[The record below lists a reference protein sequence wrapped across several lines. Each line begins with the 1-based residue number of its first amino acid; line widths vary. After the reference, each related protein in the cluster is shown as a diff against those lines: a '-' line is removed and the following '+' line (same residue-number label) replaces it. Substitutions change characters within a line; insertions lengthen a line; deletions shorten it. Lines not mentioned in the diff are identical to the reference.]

1 MSEVPS
7 RYFGGILLFDWVCSA
22 GMEPAELTGGA
33 AVASDINTGLCQLLI
48 YRTFLYMRLSG
59 FYGIRKVPYVSSW
72 KQDLIATDQGTLHK
86 QEIPALILPDMLWPS
101 GITHYDYTPQ
111 AFTELGKSWEK
122 NLKNRASCFLR
133 DFSPSTTLLCTCEKY
148 SVALCFAPP
157 C

>member
-7 RYFGGILLFDWVCSA
+7 RYFGGILLLDWVYSA

-33 AVASDINTGLCQLLI
+33 AVVSDIKTGLCQCLI
-48 YRTFLYMRLSG
+48 YRACLYICLSG
-59 FYGIRKVPYVSSW
+59 VYGVHEVPYISSW

-86 QEIPALILPDMLWPS
+86 QEIPALISPDMLWPS

-122 NLKNRASCFLR
+122 SL
-133 DFSPSTTLLCTCEKY
+133 
-148 SVALCFAPP
+148 
-157 C
+157 